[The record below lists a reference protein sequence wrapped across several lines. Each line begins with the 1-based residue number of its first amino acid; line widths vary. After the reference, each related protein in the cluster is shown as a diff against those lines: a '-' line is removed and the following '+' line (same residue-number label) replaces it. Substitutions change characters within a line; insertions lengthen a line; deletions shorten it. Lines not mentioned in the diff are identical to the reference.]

1 MTGVQTCA
9 LPISSTV
16 VRRGNRALAE
26 QVAGETVLLD
36 AEGDVYLRLNPSGTR
51 LWEALENPA
60 TVGELASVLERRY
73 ELEPEVALADTLAF
87 VAEMSARGL
96 IDAGEP

>member
-1 MTGVQTCA
+1 MSPEPDPSA
-9 LPISSTV
+9 V

-51 LWEALENPA
+51 LWEALESPT
-60 TVGELASVLERRY
+60 TVAELASVLERQY
-73 ELEPEVALADTLAF
+73 GLEPDVALADTVAF
-87 VAEMSARGL
+87 VAEMSERGL
-96 IDAGEP
+96 IEAGGP